1 MFFGGVFPTLAYL
14 GTIHILRNLPTYV
27 IMFLVIK
34 NWHFLTRPPPSTSY
48 YVIYEWSLSK
58 IRPNNLMSI
67 VNAPPAKNSNHK
79 KKDISNNEK
88 NKENRLE

>member
-34 NWHFLTRPPPSTSY
+34 NWHFLTRPPAFY
-48 YVIYEWSLSK
+48 KLLRNI
-58 IRPNNLMSI
+58 
-67 VNAPPAKNSNHK
+67 
-79 KKDISNNEK
+79 
-88 NKENRLE
+88 